1 MQVNMR
7 FYNNLD
13 RVYHLLLWKQ
23 EISKLIKLL
32 PLKKSNPSLP
42 IFINRHVYWEKSSYW
57 ETLSI
62 QTLFSSNKLL
72 LSKRKVSPCI
82 LYSNILKKILKK
94 YFSQT
99 NCFPLLKLKELS
111 SKFYWAWSIVMNV
124 KFCIVIW
131 SLKIS

>member
-1 MQVNMR
+1 MKS
-7 FYNNLD
+7 YNNLD

-32 PLKKSNPSLP
+32 PSKKSNPSLP
-42 IFINRHVYWEKSSYW
+42 IFISLHVYWEKSSYW
-57 ETLSI
+57 ETLNI

-72 LSKRKVSPCI
+72 LSKRKVLPCI
-82 LYSNILKKILKK
+82 LYSNIFKKISKK

-99 NCFPLLKLKELS
+99 SSCLLPKSKELF